1 MKTTL
6 IIITIMCMSMFAD
19 AQTICHTPQVSS
31 QQLLKRYMFK
41 SKSANDSIYLLRVY
55 FHVVRK
61 SDGTGGHSSQDV
73 HDSFN
78 ILNRDFNSHG
88 IYFIWNGN
96 IDYIDDS
103 SKYYYPDSY
112 IFTYNNHQDGIDI
125 YLYPDEVSE
134 DYTGGLA
141 NGVGNSSELYVGGK
155 YWKSPYPSLATS
167 HVVSHEMGHVL
178 GLWHTHHGTVYE
190 VGDANQCAELVDGS
204 NSDTCGDYIEDT
216 PADPHLNFN
225 VNPIT
230 CQWLGTGIDANG
242 DNYAPDTRLIMSY
255 TDIRCMDYFSSKQ
268 GERMKDAVSTLSHLQ
283 SCIISLSI
291 SGPSAL
297 CDSNDYSVTNLPSG
311 ASVSWNM
318 TIDGD
323 STAAQLSVNTPAINQ
338 CQISRTGPQY
348 LSFTATLTATII
360 YQNDTI
366 AVLSKD
372 INAPAQSLPIP
383 YVIINTQTD
392 LGTGGMVGS
401 FNNINLNPN
410 VMYYLNS
417 LYFNG
422 KTPSLQVSP
431 INGNYMFT
439 PADSNGYHVMVPQGG
454 SVIAVFSDGCT
465 TTNWI
470 FWGHNSAYLMSIG
483 GGEGQLIVDITE
495 NDSAVSEVTD
505 TRSKEE
511 MPVSLD
517 NLEWTLEVYEASAF
531 RKVKT
536 VDVKGNEYTLDTSSL
551 PKGIY
556 IVRAIIGKEILSE
569 KITIK

>member
-1 MKTTL
+1 MFLLIVGNYYDKAMKRLLSLLLLTLSVTISYSQRIYDNGPLTGGLKYVLNGTKWNKYVLRYYIYNSSDHMTANTRQYAIDHAFTTWSDNSNLRFIRLDSPDNADL
-6 IIITIMCMSMFAD
+6 II
-19 AQTICHTPQVSS
+19 
-31 QQLLKRYMFK
+31 KW
-41 SKSANDSIYLLRVY
+41 
-55 FHVVRK
+55 VRGSHGDVEPFDGNGGILAHAFFPPPAGGTYAGHLHFDDDESWS
-61 SDGTGGHSSQDV
+61 SDGTGIDLETVALHEIGHLLGIMHSNDPTAIMYATYTVENRFLSS
-73 HDSFN
+73 
-78 ILNRDFNSHG
+78 
-88 IYFIWNGN
+88 
-96 IDYIDDS
+96 DD
-103 SKYYYPDSY
+103 
-112 IFTYNNHQDGIDI
+112 IAAIHA
-125 YLYPDEVSE
+125 LY
-134 DYTGGLA
+134 
-141 NGVGNSSELYVGGK
+141 
-155 YWKSPYPSLATS
+155 
-167 HVVSHEMGHVL
+167 
-178 GLWHTHHGTVYE
+178 
-190 VGDANQCAELVDGS
+190 
-204 NSDTCGDYIEDT
+204 
-216 PADPHLNFN
+216 
-225 VNPIT
+225 
-230 CQWLGTGIDANG
+230 
-242 DNYAPDTRLIMSY
+242 
-255 TDIRCMDYFSSKQ
+255 
-268 GERMKDAVSTLSHLQ
+268 GEP
-283 SCIISLSI
+283 LSI
-291 SGPSAL
+291 SGSSAL

-323 STAAQLSVNTPAINQ
+323 STAAQLSVDTPAINQ
-338 CQISRTGPQY
+338 YQISRTGPQY
-348 LSFTATLTATII
+348 VSFTATLTATII
-360 YQNDTI
+360 YENDTI
-366 AVLSKD
+366 AVLCKE
-372 INAPAQSLPIP
+372 INAPALSLPIP

-483 GGEGQLIVDITE
+483 GGDGQLIVDITK

-505 TRSKEE
+505 TQIKEE
-511 MPVSLD
+511 MPFSLD
-517 NLEWTLEVYEASAF
+517 NLEWTFEVYEASAF

-551 PKGIY
+551 QKGIY
-556 IVRAIIGKEILSE
+556 IVRAIIGKDILSE